1 MVHDLSPQGL
11 TAQRGFPVEFSVRGA
26 NWDEL
31 INVSQEVMEKL
42 RVSGLVTD
50 LDTDYQVGM
59 PELEIKPDRQL
70 TADLGVTIDD
80 VANTLNALV
89 GGVRVGKYSTGGRR
103 IDVRLKL
110 LAAQRSRP
118 EDIARLRVRG
128 RNGDLLPLSALV
140 AYEERPAI
148 QAITRRDRER
158 AVSVFANIAPGH
170 SQK

>member
-70 TADLGVTIDD
+70 TADLGF
-80 VANTLNALV
+80 
-89 GGVRVGKYSTGGRR
+89 
-103 IDVRLKL
+103 L
-110 LAAQRSRP
+110 LMM
-118 EDIARLRVRG
+118 
-128 RNGDLLPLSALV
+128 
-140 AYEERPAI
+140 
-148 QAITRRDRER
+148 
-158 AVSVFANIAPGH
+158 
-170 SQK
+170 